1 MVSSS
6 HKKEAVKH
14 VVGQGFCSL
23 RRACRYLRL
32 HRSTYLYECKRE
44 SYGTQTMVRRIIRI
58 SKVHSRYCYRRIRAL
73 MDKEGWK
80 VSRKFVQKVRRAE
93 GLGVKPS
100 RRRQRRRGHSTGLP
114 TKAVKPNH
122 VWSWDFVADH
132 TDRGGQLRM
141 MTLIDEYTRKCLAIK
156 VSRSLKSENVLQVLV
171 EAIEVYGSP
180 QYIRSDK
187 GSQFAAKKVREA
199 LLNNQI
205 DIIYIDPG
213 SPLAEWL
220 C

>member
-1 MVSSS
+1 
-6 HKKEAVKH
+6 
-14 VVGQGFCSL
+14 
-23 RRACRYLRL
+23 
-32 HRSTYLYECKRE
+32 
-44 SYGTQTMVRRIIRI
+44 MVRRIIRL
-58 SKVHSRYCYRRIRAL
+58 SKVHSRYGDRRIRAL

-114 TKAVKPNH
+114 TQAVKPNH

-141 MTLIDEYTRKCLAIK
+141 MTLIDDHTRKCLAIK
-156 VSRSLKSENVLQVLV
+156 VSRSLKSENVVEVLV
-171 EAIEVYGSP
+171 EAIEEYGSP
-180 QYIRSDK
+180 PCIRSDK
-187 GSQFAAKKVREA
+187 DSQFVAQKVREA

-213 SPLAEWL
+213 SPLAERP